1 LIHLDPRLCL
11 ITSYLVLLSA
21 FLTKVAWKGSD
32 AILGPS
38 MDQAAKQTLTKY
50 RREIGSLHKEEAL
63 LDHWI
68 DFLQKASAARA
79 EPLSA
84 DAADILQAL
93 LYHNDDNTNEEPPS
107 KEALVD
113 DAGKP
118 KQAFLAVH
126 TPYNGIA
133 HVPAQSSAAAEV
145 EEDRPQQQHKL
156 YVGSLATFKPDDDND
171 DETNAK
177 TNDDTS
183 DGANK
188 RRKILR
194 LQSPKLAPRHGD
206 QIQVLLLPVEFDNQT
221 QKLTSRGV
229 QPMAIPNVADI
240 VEEAAAA
247 AAAAPPSLLAGS
259 STLDPLAPTTG
270 WEQVAEALADDE
282 GVSDFFAAAENE
294 AA

>member
-1 LIHLDPRLCL
+1 
-11 ITSYLVLLSA
+11 
-21 FLTKVAWKGSD
+21 
-32 AILGPS
+32 

-93 LYHNDDNTNEEPPS
+93 LYHNDDNNNEDPPS

-133 HVPAQSSAAAEV
+133 HIPAQHQSLSSAAAEV
-145 EEDRPQQQHKL
+145 EEDHHHQHKL
-156 YVGSLATFKPDDDND
+156 YVGSLATFKTDDDND
-171 DETNAK
+171 DETNAT
-177 TNDDTS
+177 TNDDDTS

-194 LQSPKLAPRHGD
+194 LQSPKLAPRKGD
-206 QIQVLLLPVEFDNQT
+206 QIQVLLLPVEFDDQT
-221 QKLTSRGV
+221 QKLTSRGA
-229 QPMAIPNVADI
+229 QPMAIPSVADI

-247 AAAAPPSLLAGS
+247 AAAAAPSSLLAGS